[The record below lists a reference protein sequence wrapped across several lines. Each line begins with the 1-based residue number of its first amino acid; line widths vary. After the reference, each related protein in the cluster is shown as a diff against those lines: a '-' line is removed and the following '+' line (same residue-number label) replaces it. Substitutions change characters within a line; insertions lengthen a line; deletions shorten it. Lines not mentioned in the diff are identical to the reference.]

1 MTYKLTN
8 GTSILRAD
16 GWVIPN
22 DPANTDYAK
31 YLVWLEEGGVTLPAE
46 GPDFAS
52 QRSALFA
59 TFNTDRANYLDA
71 LMGMAGRAD
80 RKGDNVTADAC
91 DRVAEG
97 LLVLKDQPEV
107 LAATSLPALQSA
119 MLYCYAK
126 LLVGVPSTVKAVF
139 NKVKS

>member
-1 MTYKLTN
+1 MYQLTN
-8 GTSILRAD
+8 SAHIMRLHDNARIPEDMANAD
-16 GWVIPN
+16 YVAYVAWVEAGNEP
-22 DPANTDYAK
+22 
-31 YLVWLEEGGVTLPAE
+31 LPAYV
-46 GPDFAS
+46 PPFSLQKAAQFAS
-52 QRSALFA
+52 
-59 TFNTDRANYLDA
+59 FNTDRVNYLDA
-71 LMGMAGRAD
+71 LMGMAGRAS
-80 RKGDNVTADAC
+80 RKGDDVTADAC